1 MRKVVISASS
11 MPAGRNMSAQLDY
24 ITRVTTYGADMYH
37 LDVVD
42 GEFAP
47 YKTID
52 YKYFD
57 QLREKSNL
65 LFDAH
70 LMVVNPEK
78 VVDKYIKAG
87 ADMITVHYEAFQ
99 EEKDLINLLK
109 KIKRKDKM
117 VGLAIDF
124 PTKIKVIDPFL
135 PYLDLVLL
143 LAVKAGKS
151 GQEFNESVIS
161 KIKYVRSKDEKIL
174 ISVDGGINPENAK
187 KCVRAGA
194 DILCAGAYIYEN
206 ETFEAIEKLKGKN
219 G

>member
-70 LMVVNPEK
+70 LMVANPEK

-124 PTKIKVIDPFL
+124 PTKIKVIDSFL

>member
-70 LMVVNPEK
+70 LMVANPEK